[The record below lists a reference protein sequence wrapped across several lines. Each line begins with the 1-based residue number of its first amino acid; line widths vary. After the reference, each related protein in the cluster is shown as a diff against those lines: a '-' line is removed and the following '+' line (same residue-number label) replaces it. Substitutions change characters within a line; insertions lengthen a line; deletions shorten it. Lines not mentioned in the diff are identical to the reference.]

1 MSGCG
6 ILARL
11 VAEYQHS
18 IEKHGDWHDY
28 SLFEI
33 HKAVSDEYNE
43 FTAAVVNDDIDGPHG
58 VKRELMQLLTVCVKA
73 VIQME
78 RLC

>member
-18 IEKHGDWHDY
+18 IEKHGDWSDY
-28 SLFEI
+28 QLYNI
-33 HKAVSDEYNE
+33 HKAVADEFAE
-43 FTAAVVNDDIDGPHG
+43 FTAAVINDDIHGPHG
-58 VKRELMQLLTVCVKA
+58 VQRELMQLLNVCLKGV
-73 VIQME
+73 M
-78 RLC
+78 RLEEIC